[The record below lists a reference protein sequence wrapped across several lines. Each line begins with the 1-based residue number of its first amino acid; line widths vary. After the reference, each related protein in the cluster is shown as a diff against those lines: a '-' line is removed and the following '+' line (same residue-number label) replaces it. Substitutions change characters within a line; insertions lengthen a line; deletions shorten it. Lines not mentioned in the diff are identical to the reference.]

1 MAMKALVMTLQGNPV
16 GARQLISK
24 AIHSS
29 PEDADLWKAMAIHL
43 LNYHRY
49 VDYIFF
55 KGKSP
60 RVPFHRITSKYSEL
74 KKGDPC

>member
-1 MAMKALVMTLQGNPV
+1 MSTKKKDLPLRIFEHRESGKADIVAMKALVMTLQGNPV

-49 VDYIFF
+49 VN
-55 KGKSP
+55 
-60 RVPFHRITSKYSEL
+60 
-74 KKGDPC
+74 